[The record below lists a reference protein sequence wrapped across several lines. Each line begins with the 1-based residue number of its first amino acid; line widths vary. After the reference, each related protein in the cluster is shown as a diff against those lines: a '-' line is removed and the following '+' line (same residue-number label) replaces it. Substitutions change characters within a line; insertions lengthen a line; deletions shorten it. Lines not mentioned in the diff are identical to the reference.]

1 MLEALRQ
8 IGFSN
13 EGLVPGGN
21 SLASSRR
28 LRGLQARSRDQCAKY
43 ARSRCLRNIVVRD
56 PEEGVRLPRV
66 RSFAL
71 IMPRFHSANGY
82 WLGLSAAYG
91 ATLAL
96 VTALEW
102 PWPWLLTIFGALL
115 VFLVIHAWLYG
126 QLGRALFTDLDPGK
140 DSGLA
145 ILTIFPVLALLV
157 RGSPTALWGGPALG
171 VIACAV
177 SYVCLKKYGYF
188 RQRSCAHSS
197 GHSD

>member
-1 MLEALRQ
+1 
-8 IGFSN
+8 
-13 EGLVPGGN
+13 
-21 SLASSRR
+21 
-28 LRGLQARSRDQCAKY
+28 
-43 ARSRCLRNIVVRD
+43 
-56 PEEGVRLPRV
+56 
-66 RSFAL
+66 
-71 IMPRFHSANGY
+71 MPRFHSANSY

-91 ATLAL
+91 TTLAL
-96 VTALEW
+96 VTAIEW

-126 QLGRALFTDLDPGK
+126 QLGRAPFKDLDAGK

-157 RGSPTALWGGPALG
+157 RGSPVALWAGPALG

-188 RQRSCAHSS
+188 RQRSTSRGDRIPPTGYPKA
-197 GHSD
+197 